1 MANVKKR
8 LDVLLV
14 ERGLAESRQ
23 RAQAVIMSGQ
33 VYVREQK
40 VDKAG
45 TQVEENAPIE
55 VRGQALAYVSRGG
68 LKLEKALKTFSGIR
82 LKGVHAIDAG
92 ASTGGFTDCMLQN
105 GAEKVYAVDVGYGQL
120 AWSLRSDPRVVC
132 MERTNVRYLTA
143 EQIPEPLDFGTV
155 DVSFISLKLI
165 LPALRGI
172 LKPDGQVVCLVKP
185 QFEAGREK
193 VGKKGVVRDPAVH
206 LEVLRQ
212 FLQNAHEADFT
223 VKEMTFSPIRGP
235 FSSGRGIARGIGGN
249 RTMKVVLSPNPY
261 RDRGLRAAQAAEK
274 ILRNVGVETAMCLPF
289 LLEGSNL
296 EFPKHIQ
303 FKDTQEELKN
313 ADMLVCFGGDGTI
326 LHAAKDANAHKV
338 PILGVNLGSVG
349 FMAELEQSELSM
361 LSKLA
366 AGKYTIESRMMLDV
380 AVRRDGKVLF
390 NDIALN
396 DAALTKGAVARVVDL
411 EVYGDKVM
419 IANFSADGVIVSTP
433 TGSTAYSMSAG
444 GPIVEPTAE
453 NMIVTP
459 ICPHALSARS
469 IVLGRERTVSIKMG
483 KQSRKTAYLSVDG
496 GKAFRLGSGDVV
508 ELKMSSSKTRLV
520 RVTGR
525 SFYDILS
532 QKLGGAKA

>member
-1 MANVKKR
+1 
-8 LDVLLV
+8 
-14 ERGLAESRQ
+14 
-23 RAQAVIMSGQ
+23 
-33 VYVREQK
+33 
-40 VDKAG
+40 
-45 TQVEENAPIE
+45 
-55 VRGQALAYVSRGG
+55 
-68 LKLEKALKTFSGIR
+68 
-82 LKGVHAIDAG
+82 
-92 ASTGGFTDCMLQN
+92 
-105 GAEKVYAVDVGYGQL
+105 
-120 AWSLRSDPRVVC
+120 
-132 MERTNVRYLTA
+132 
-143 EQIPEPLDFGTV
+143 
-155 DVSFISLKLI
+155 
-165 LPALRGI
+165 
-172 LKPDGQVVCLVKP
+172 
-185 QFEAGREK
+185 
-193 VGKKGVVRDPAVH
+193 
-206 LEVLRQ
+206 
-212 FLQNAHEADFT
+212 
-223 VKEMTFSPIRGP
+223 
-235 FSSGRGIARGIGGN
+235 
-249 RTMKVVLSPNPY
+249 MKVVLSPNPY

-380 AVRRDGKVLF
+380 AVRRDGKV
-390 NDIALN
+390 
-396 DAALTKGAVARVVDL
+396 
-411 EVYGDKVM
+411 M